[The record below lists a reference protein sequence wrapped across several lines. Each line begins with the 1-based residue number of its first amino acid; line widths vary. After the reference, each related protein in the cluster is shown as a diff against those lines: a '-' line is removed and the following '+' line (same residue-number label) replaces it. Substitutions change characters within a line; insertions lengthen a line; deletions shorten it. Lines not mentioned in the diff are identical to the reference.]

1 MFGSV
6 AFVTKTVVLNDLFDG
21 LVSPALLFYVHFTHQ
36 SRWSDLQ
43 NLLLYIPKSLKT
55 FQIQLSKTELKFTS
69 TCILTGRCNQDP
81 CALGFAHY
89 FLANDT
95 LLNFHLM
102 TQLWALTVDSS
113 WLPRDPTLRE
123 RGGMRQTRWDVITPC
138 NLEEIH
144 WAALSQDESIPLVLS
159 LYIHQVPLL
168 ARNLIKGSEYQFCLV
183 GVPQGLVLG
192 PAQISYSPGAMFFPQ
207 GVAPQTDSQTAHPI
221 AQAQPAST
229 QLSWD
234 PP

>member
-1 MFGSV
+1 
-6 AFVTKTVVLNDLFDG
+6 
-21 LVSPALLFYVHFTHQ
+21 
-36 SRWSDLQ
+36 
-43 NLLLYIPKSLKT
+43 
-55 FQIQLSKTELKFTS
+55 
-69 TCILTGRCNQDP
+69 
-81 CALGFAHY
+81 
-89 FLANDT
+89 
-95 LLNFHLM
+95 M

-113 WLPRDPTLRE
+113 WLPRDPMLRE

-144 WAALSQDESIPLVLS
+144 WAALSQDESIPLILS
-159 LYIHQVPLL
+159 LYSHQVPLL
-168 ARNLIKGSEYQFCLV
+168 ARSLIKGSENQFCLV

-207 GVAPQTDSQTAHPI
+207 GVAPQTDSQTAHPM

-234 PP
+234 PPQWKGSLVELMLRALLISGCLSVFLSDTSPFHLILSHFPPTAQSEARGNAF